1 MRGTVAKRL
10 RRQPEA
16 YGPRSEWTT
25 EGYFP
30 KHPTVHAYT
39 IVTTYQTMVPRLIL
53 QSEDPQGQQGVIAVI
68 PGADGKMFNYRYV
81 AFTQNG
87 RFEADNERKKYK
99 AFKWWYKNK
108 GIISGRLKH

>member
-16 YGPRSEWTT
+16 YGPRGEWTK

-30 KHPTVHAYT
+30 KHPTVHTYT
-39 IVTTYQTMVPRLIL
+39 IMTTYQTMVPRLIL
-53 QSEDPQGQQGVIAVI
+53 QSEDEDKSPAIAVL
-68 PGADGKMFNYRYV
+68 PGEGGQLYNYRYV
-81 AFTQNG
+81 PFLTNG

-108 GIISGRLKH
+108 RIISGRLKH